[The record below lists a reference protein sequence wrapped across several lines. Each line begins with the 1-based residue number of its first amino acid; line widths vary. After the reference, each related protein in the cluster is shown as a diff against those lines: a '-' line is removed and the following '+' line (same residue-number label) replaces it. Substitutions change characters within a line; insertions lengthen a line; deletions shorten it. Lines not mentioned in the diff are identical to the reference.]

1 MPESWAD
8 AGLARQTG
16 KPEKFLIAAAKAAF
30 WDVPIKSV
38 QKLMQQQYNLTLS
51 DSDCDILA
59 GAISHIL
66 KCSDTDLAKY
76 LELRCLCKHM

>member
-16 KPEKFLIAAAKAAF
+16 KPEKFLHAAAKAAF
-30 WDVPIKSV
+30 WDVPPKSV
-38 QKLMQQQYNLTLS
+38 QKLMKQQYNLTLNGS
-51 DSDCDILA
+51 DSDILA
-59 GAISHIL
+59 GVISHIL

-76 LELRCLCKHM
+76 LEQRCLCTHM